1 MATNATSIAR
11 RRRLKRFPF
20 FEAESIHSRRW
31 ASVRG
36 KIVRAAHAPER
47 FTLDTAA
54 NLAISVI
61 HDEIRTLL
69 DAPAG
74 GDAAPSLG
82 DIEHTLTAGYAR
94 ALALEAE
101 RWRLERQIAEV
112 AAKLGDESSE
122 FQHSELATLG
132 QRLSLANGDLKSL
145 RGLLS
150 SLRSRAAEVRAG
162 VSA

>member
-1 MATNATSIAR
+1 
-11 RRRLKRFPF
+11 
-20 FEAESIHSRRW
+20 
-31 ASVRG
+31 
-36 KIVRAAHAPER
+36 
-47 FTLDTAA
+47 
-54 NLAISVI
+54 VI

-69 DAPAG
+69 DAPAD
-74 GDAAPSLG
+74 GDSAPSLG

-122 FQHSELATLG
+122 LQHSELAKLG
-132 QRLSLANGDLKSL
+132 QQLSLANGDLKSL

-150 SLRSRAAEVRAG
+150 SLRSRAAEVRSAT